1 MAGDASTTLREA
13 RAAYFEANDLPEAGG
28 YEAAWVR
35 VRGAGIPVF
44 AYPNSKGRRAVVRQ
58 HDLHHV
64 LTGYG
69 TDIAGEGEL
78 AAWELASGVTSF
90 TGRQLALRVL
100 GFALL
105 RSAGSLFTAFQR
117 GRHCRNLLKEPWDDA
132 LLDRTAAEVRG
143 ELGIEGPF
151 PEPSREDR
159 RAFLGWAAKAAAIVW
174 GPLVPLA
181 LLGWWWL
188 R

>member
-1 MAGDASTTLREA
+1 MASDVVTTLREA
-13 RAAYFEANDLPEAGG
+13 RMAYFEANDLPEDGG
-28 YEAAWVR
+28 YQAAWV
-35 VRGAGIPVF
+35 VIRGAGIPVF

-78 AAWELASGVTSF
+78 AAWELASGVKSF

-100 GFALL
+100 GFALP
-105 RSAGSLFTAFQR
+105 RSAGALFTAFQR
-117 GRHCRNLLKEPWDDA
+117 GRHCRNLLAEPWDDA
-132 LLDRTAAEVRG
+132 LLGRRVAEVRA

-151 PEPSREDR
+151 PAPSREDR
-159 RAFLGWAAKAAAIVW
+159 LAFQGVATKAAAIVW
-174 GPLVPLA
+174 GPLAPLA